1 MTTTTDTTNTE
12 EQDHVDERTLDD
24 VAALSPGPHD
34 AACLAVPHGSGDP
47 TVSGQ
52 IIICAVMGH
61 KQRNPVIMAEQVK
74 ESVGKLFSFAL
85 NLLFVA
91 LGIVGIVL
99 LILPGLVFQFIA
111 ALIAARHFPALAFDM
126 ERHTYSH
133 RAMRYSHGFMELDG

>member
-1 MTTTTDTTNTE
+1 
-12 EQDHVDERTLDD
+12 
-24 VAALSPGPHD
+24 
-34 AACLAVPHGSGDP
+34 
-47 TVSGQ
+47 
-52 IIICAVMGH
+52 
-61 KQRNPVIMAEQVK
+61 VK

-85 NLLFVA
+85 ILLFVA

-126 ERHTYSH
+126 ERHIYSH

>member
-1 MTTTTDTTNTE
+1 M
-12 EQDHVDERTLDD
+12 
-24 VAALSPGPHD
+24 
-34 AACLAVPHGSGDP
+34 
-47 TVSGQ
+47 
-52 IIICAVMGH
+52 
-61 KQRNPVIMAEQVK
+61 K

-126 ERHTYSH
+126 
-133 RAMRYSHGFMELDG
+133 

>member
-12 EQDHVDERTLDD
+12 EQDHVDERILDD
-24 VAALSPGPHD
+24 AAALGPVPQD
-34 AACLAVPHGSGDP
+34 AVFHAVPHGSGDP

-52 IIICAVMGH
+52 INICAVTGH
-61 KQRNPVIMAEQVK
+61 KQRNPVIKAEQVK

-85 NLLFVA
+85 ILLFVA
-91 LGIVGIVL
+91 LGIVL
-99 LILPGLVFQFIA
+99 LILPGLVYQFIA

-126 ERHTYSH
+126 ERHIYSH